1 MCRVCFPLVSPL
13 FRLDLVKTRFQI
25 NTGVNPPVFT
35 YMLDVI
41 KTEGFFRF
49 YRGLGAELVGM
60 IPKSSAMYASYELF
74 RRVFDDAVPHFGSEN
89 SVARTSLVSFLA
101 GAVSGV
107 PEAIVVTPPQV
118 VKVRLQS
125 KDFVGKYANTI
136 DCAQKIIRE
145 EGLLKMMTGVQ
156 PTMIRNSVW
165 NAFYFGSMQYLK
177 IVSNAVFPS
186 NRTFI
191 VDRLETLCTGFVGA
205 VFATCFNAPFDVVKS
220 RIQSQV
226 RVSPSDPLKYTSTF
240 QTLSLILK
248 DEGIAACYKGF
259 QPKAIRMGLGGGVAM
274 LTFELVCHSFTPKP

>member
-1 MCRVCFPLVSPL
+1 
-13 FRLDLVKTRFQI
+13 
-25 NTGVNPPVFT
+25 
-35 YMLDVI
+35 MLDVI
-41 KTEGFFRF
+41 KNEGFSRF

-74 RRVFDDAVPHFGSEN
+74 RRIFDEN
-89 SVARTSLVSFLA
+89 LPLDGAESSMARTSLVSFLA

-118 VKVRLQS
+118 IKVRLQS
-125 KDFVGKYANTI
+125 IDFVGKYSNTI
-136 DCAQKIIRE
+136 DCAQKIIKE

-165 NAFYFGSMQYLK
+165 NAVYFGSMQYLK

-191 VDRLETLCTGFVGA
+191 IDRLETLCTGFVGA

-226 RVSPSDPLKYTSTF
+226 QVSPNEPMKYRSTF
-240 QTLSLILK
+240 QTLALILK
-248 DEGIAACYKGF
+248 DEGFAACYKGF

-274 LTFELVCHSFTPKP
+274 LTFELVCHYFTPTP